1 MRGMLKATVVLTA
14 ALLLVPGAARAEDPA
29 FVEWSSYLPSLQLSY
44 DPNSANDCTAG
55 REQCVHSVIREMTK
69 RFDDLAATCHH
80 DAMFSLTY
88 LRTTEE
94 YHRFWHEGHFAEP
107 EWLNH
112 YDAVFAS
119 YYFDAM
125 DNWKKGNTSAV
136 PAAWKVA
143 FEASK
148 NKQVS
153 GAGSLYLGMNAHI
166 NRDLPYVIASIGMA
180 KADGTSRKPDHDTV
194 NQFLNRVSDALFPEI
209 AGRFDPTVDD
219 SQVPGTTLDDLTSFQ
234 LIPAWRENAWRNA
247 EALVNAPN
255 AASRALVAQ
264 KIENEALAEANLLK
278 SATAYNMLSTF
289 KASDRDAYCM
299 AHHNDVIL

>member
-1 MRGMLKATVVLTA
+1 MRGIFFKVTVVLTA
-14 ALLLVPGAARAEDPA
+14 AVLLVPSAARADDPV

-44 DPNSANDCTAG
+44 DPDSANDCTAG

-69 RFDDLAATCHH
+69 RFDDLAATCDH
-80 DAMFSLTY
+80 DALFSLTY

-94 YHRFWHEGHFAEP
+94 YHRFWHEGHFSEP
-107 EWLNH
+107 GWLNH

-119 YYFDAM
+119 YYFKAM
-125 DNWKKGNTSAV
+125 DDWKKGNAAAV
-136 PAAWKVA
+136 PPAWKVA

-148 NKQVS
+148 NKQVTGS
-153 GAGSLYLGMNAHI
+153 GSMFLGMNAHI
-166 NRDLPYVIASIGMA
+166 LRDLPFVIASIGMA

-194 NQFLNRVSDALFPEI
+194 NQFLNRVSDELFPEA

-219 SQVPGTTLDDLTSFQ
+219 SNVPGTTLDDLALFQ
-234 LIPAWRENAWRNA
+234 LIPSWRENAWRNA

-255 AASRALVAQ
+255 DAARALVAQ
-264 KIENEALAEANLLK
+264 NIENEALAQALTFKAQALY
-278 SATAYNMLSTF
+278 TPLSSF

-299 AHHNDVIL
+299 AHHNDVI